1 MNDGID
7 VNACLHQVS
16 HFSRPHVSV

>member
-16 HFSRPHVSV
+16 HFSRPHISV